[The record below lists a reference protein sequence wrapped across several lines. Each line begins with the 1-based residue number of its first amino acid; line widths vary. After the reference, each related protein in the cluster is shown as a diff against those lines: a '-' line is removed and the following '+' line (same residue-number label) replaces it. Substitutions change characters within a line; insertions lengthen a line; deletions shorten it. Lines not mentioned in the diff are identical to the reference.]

1 LGPSGLGGA
10 VFQRT
15 IEGHTFGGLV
25 DGVRAMI
32 QRTTD
37 GSKKLI
43 PLVPAEREPSR
54 ADSDPLDRSGESII
68 ALLEKAARSA
78 DDDCRRAMDLAH
90 KLSIQLR
97 AAEDRANQL
106 QAHVEYFQDR
116 AERAENWMARVYK
129 EIEEKFM
136 SQRASK
142 SS

>member
-1 LGPSGLGGA
+1 M
-10 VFQRT
+10 
-15 IEGHTFGGLV
+15 
-25 DGVRAMI
+25 GVRAVI

-37 GSKKLI
+37 GPKKVI
-43 PLVPAEREPSR
+43 PFAPAEKEPQR
-54 ADSDPLDRSGESII
+54 ADSDPVDRSGELII
-68 ALLEKAARSA
+68 ALLEKAARTA
-78 DDDCRRAMDLAH
+78 DDDCKRAMDLAH

-116 AERAENWMARVYK
+116 AVRAENWMARIYK

-142 SS
+142 SL